1 MIVVKVRFEK
11 DKGKLYE
18 YLLINPKK
26 CKIDKTKPLVWERGC
41 GVRGKIIKTLYATEA
56 RVVDE
61 LPEIVTAQIVL
72 LDNDNHITVEHIG
85 GNKRLPKETEPEVK
99 KTEEAPPVQK
109 VVAFGELDEKARK
122 MIEEL
127 SSLETQRRINK
138 IVNRTL
144 RDCGLR

>member
-11 DKGKLYE
+11 DKGKIYE

-41 GVRGKIIKTLYATEA
+41 GVGGKIIKTLYAIEA

-72 LDNDNHITVEHIG
+72 LDNDNHIAVEHIG

-99 KTEEAPPVQK
+99 KIEEAPPVQK
-109 VVAFGELDEKARK
+109 VVVFGELNEKTRK

-127 SSLETQRRINK
+127 NSLETQRRINK
-138 IVNRTL
+138 MVNRTL

>member
-1 MIVVKVRFEK
+1 MIVAKVRFEK
-11 DKGKLYE
+11 DKGKIYE

-41 GVRGKIIKTLYATEA
+41 GVGGKIIKTLYVTEA

-85 GNKRLPKETEPEVK
+85 SNKRLPKETEPEAK
-99 KTEEAPPVQK
+99 KKEEAPPVQK
-109 VVAFGELDEKARK
+109 VVVFGELNEKTRK

-127 SSLETQRRINK
+127 NSLETQRRINK
-138 IVNRTL
+138 MVNRTL

>member
-11 DKGKLYE
+11 DKGKIYE

-41 GVRGKIIKTLYATEA
+41 GVGGKIIKTLYAIEA

-72 LDNDNHITVEHIG
+72 LDNDNHIAVEHIG

-99 KTEEAPPVQK
+99 KIEEAPPVQK
-109 VVAFGELDEKARK
+109 VVVFGELNEKTRK

-127 SSLETQRRINK
+127 NSLETQRQINK
-138 IVNRTL
+138 MVNRTL

>member
-1 MIVVKVRFEK
+1 MIVLKVRFEK
-11 DKGKLYE
+11 DKGKIYE

-26 CKIDKTKPLVWERGC
+26 CKIDKTKPLTWEKGC
-41 GVRGKIIKTLYATEA
+41 GIRGKIIKTLYATEA

-72 LDNDNHITVEHIG
+72 LDNDNHVAVEHIG
-85 GNKRLPKETEPEVK
+85 SNKRLPKETEPEIK
-99 KTEEAPPVQK
+99 KVEKTPPVQK
-109 VVAFGELDEKARK
+109 TVAFGELDEKTRK

-127 SSLETQRRINK
+127 RSPETQRRINK
-138 IVNRTL
+138 MVNRTL

>member
-11 DKGKLYE
+11 DKGKIYE

-41 GVRGKIIKTLYATEA
+41 GVGGKIIKTLYATEA

-99 KTEEAPPVQK
+99 KVEEAPPVQK
-109 VVAFGELDEKARK
+109 VVAFGELNEKARK

-127 SSLETQRRINK
+127 NSLETQRRINK
-138 IVNRTL
+138 MVNRTL

>member
-1 MIVVKVRFEK
+1 MIVLKVRFEK
-11 DKGKLYE
+11 DKGKIYE

-26 CKIDKTKPLVWERGC
+26 CKIDKTKPLTWEKGC
-41 GVRGKIIKTLYATEA
+41 GIRGKIIKTLYAIAA

-72 LDNDNHITVEHIG
+72 LDNDNHIVVEHIG
-85 GNKRLPKETEPEVK
+85 SNKRLPKETEPEAK
-99 KTEEAPPVQK
+99 KVEKTPPVQK
-109 VVAFGELDEKARK
+109 TVAFGELDEKTRK

-127 SSLETQRRINK
+127 RSPETQRRINK
-138 IVNRTL
+138 MVNRTL

>member
-85 GNKRLPKETEPEVK
+85 GNKRLPKETEPEAK
-99 KTEEAPPVQK
+99 KMEEAPPVQK

>member
-1 MIVVKVRFEK
+1 MVVVKVRFEK